1 MGYGL
6 RHVSDRGKTF
16 DEYHRVLKPGGTGP
30 DTHPL
35 LQQRYHHFVGVLLGH
50 PPSKKPATPS
60 GCRALGS
67 RSATNLF
74 LLFLLLGR
82 LLPPA
87 SQRLVQGDHIEGLL
101 DAAGFQ
107 LLTGI
112 EQGALGDQH
121 IKEIAQALVE

>member
-1 MGYGL
+1 MACAMCQTGARPSTNTTACSSPAAPVRTRIPFCNKDITISWEYYWDIRPAKSPPPPRDAGL
-6 RHVSDRGKTF
+6 LDRA
-16 DEYHRVLKPGGTGP
+16 
-30 DTHPL
+30 
-35 LQQRYHHFVGVLLGH
+35 
-50 PPSKKPATPS
+50 PPPT
-60 GCRALGS
+60 
-67 RSATNLF
+67 LF